1 MRPTLALASLLVA
14 SAAVAQPAQPTKTV
28 VKAARLF
35 DGKADKVRADVAVL
49 IEGDRIKE
57 VGTAA
62 QLIAKAPGAKVI
74 DLGNV
79 TLMPGLI
86 DAHTHVMADS
96 IDDYAAMLAK
106 RSIAARA
113 IAGTAHARTMLANG
127 FTTLR
132 DVESE
137 GAMYADADLAAA
149 IDSGLVQGPRLF
161 VSTRGLA
168 PTGGYLPNDNAWDLD
183 FRTGAQLVDGLDEI
197 RKAVREQIRYGAK
210 WIKVYADFDFYF
222 TTRADRPIRSRTNF
236 TFDELRAI
244 VDEAHRKGVKVAAHA
259 TGWDGIDHAL
269 RAGVD
274 SIEHGF
280 GLSDDLAVRMA
291 KQNVALVPT
300 LHALKSRADAK
311 NPMAKAL
318 LDAHRAALKRA
329 AAKGVRIA
337 NGSDVG
343 SFAFKDNA
351 TIEIETLV
359 EYGLT
364 PLQALRAATSAAGA
378 LLDPMCAPEERGCER
393 DRLGVVAPNAF
404 ADLIAVEG
412 NPLENIKVLAKPRFV
427 MKGGVVFA
435 GP

>member
-1 MRPTLALASLLVA
+1 MRPTLALATLLIATVA
-14 SAAVAQPAQPTKTV
+14 AAQPAKPIVV

-35 DGKADKVRADVAVL
+35 DGKADKLRTDVAVL

-62 QLIAKAPGAKVI
+62 QIVAKAPGARVI

-96 IDDYAAMLAK
+96 IDDYTTMLAK
-106 RSIAARA
+106 RSLAARA

-137 GAMYADADLAAA
+137 GAMYADADLADA
-149 IDSGLVQGPRLF
+149 IDSGVVQGPRLF

-168 PTGGYLPNDNAWDLD
+168 PTGGYLPFDNAWDWSS
-183 FRTGAQLVDGLDEI
+183 RTGVQIVDGVDEI
-197 RKAVREQIRYGAK
+197 RKAVREQIRFGAK
-210 WIKVYADFDFYF
+210 WIKVYADFGFYM
-222 TTRADRPIRSRTNF
+222 TTRTDRPVRSRTNF
-236 TFDELRAI
+236 TFDELRAV
-244 VDEAHRKGVKVAAHA
+244 VDEAHRLGIKVAAHA
-259 TGWDGIDHAL
+259 GGWDGIDHAL

-280 GLSDDLAVRMA
+280 GLTDDLAVRMV
-291 KQNVALVPT
+291 KQNVTLVPT
-300 LHALKSRADAK
+300 IHALQARLDKS
-311 NPMAKAL
+311 PIAKAL
-318 LDAHRAALKRA
+318 LDAHKAAVKRA
-329 AAKGVRIA
+329 LAKGVRIA

-343 SFAFKDNA
+343 SFAFADNA
-351 TIEIETLV
+351 TIEITKLV
-359 EYGLT
+359 DYGLT
-364 PLQALRAATSAAGA
+364 PLQALRAATSVAGA
-378 LLDPMCAPEERGCER
+378 LLDPMCAPEERGCEH
-393 DRLGVVAPNAF
+393 DRLGIVAPNAF
-404 ADLIAVEG
+404 ADLIAVDG
-412 NPLENIKVLAKPRFV
+412 NPLENIKALAKPRFV